1 MSNTND
7 TPEQQVKD
15 MQKPPT
21 VAELIQQTR
30 TIPVKNYDA
39 IANQLIQFSEL
50 STIQGVEIIR
60 LQDLLRKHNIQF
72 TIPETQLE
80 TPPTTQS

>member
-1 MSNTND
+1 MATL
-7 TPEQQVKD
+7 PGLVKD
-15 MQKPPT
+15 SPPPPT

-50 STIQGVEIIR
+50 STIQGVEIKR

-72 TIPETQLE
+72 TIPEPQLE
-80 TPPTTQS
+80 TPETTQS

>member
-1 MSNTND
+1 MAIQ
-7 TPEQQVKD
+7 PGLVKD
-15 MQKPPT
+15 SAPPPT

-50 STIQGVEIIR
+50 SARQGVEIIR

-72 TIPETQLE
+72 TFPEPQLE
-80 TPPTTQS
+80 TPETTQS